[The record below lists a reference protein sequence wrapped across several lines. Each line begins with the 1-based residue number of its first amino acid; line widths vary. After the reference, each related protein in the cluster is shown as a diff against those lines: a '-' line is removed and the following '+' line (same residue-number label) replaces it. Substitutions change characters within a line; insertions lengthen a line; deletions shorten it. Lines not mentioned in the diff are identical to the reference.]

1 MFQNLNLNH
10 LLIHR
15 DGDGN
20 ENLLIRSFAMIHELV
35 VAVVPEPI
43 RNMSPD
49 ALIFCLLLINVSVI
63 TFSNADA
70 YSMAQAFSIAITD
83 SIADFA
89 MFWGYSL
96 FQLVNAMLNYTPSYL
111 VLQTIT
117 ICSQIVIVMG
127 CATFLMVIH
136 MFEKKIAGL
145 EQELKKYKDLNED
158 LSENDS
164 ANDNVIRAI
173 MKTRH
178 IIS

>member
-15 DGDGN
+15 DGD
-20 ENLLIRSFAMIHELV
+20 ENLLMRSFAMIQDLV
-35 VAVVPEPI
+35 VAIVPEPI

-49 ALIFCLLLINVSVI
+49 ALILSLLLINVSVI

-70 YSMAQAFSIAITD
+70 YSMAQAFSIAIAS

-89 MFWGYSL
+89 MFWCYSL
-96 FQLVNAMLNYTPSYL
+96 FQLVSAILNYTPSYL

-127 CATFLMVIH
+127 CAAFLMVIN
-136 MFEKKIAGL
+136 MFEKKIADL
-145 EQELKKYKDLNED
+145 EQELKKNKELHAE
-158 LSENDS
+158 LKACCV
-164 ANDNVIRAI
+164 ANN
-173 MKTRH
+173 
-178 IIS
+178 